1 MLPIELCAIAFGS
14 IGVCIKIVRRK
25 LMSKTRNH
33 DKIKTTCIAESKMNN
48 IKDLISKSLSDGQ
61 ISEKEFKM
69 VLDELDKYYDMKKET
84 YIKQSGLSETERK
97 QLIEKGKAQAL
108 SIIQKKVKDTY
119 CCSISLFL

>member
-25 LMSKTRNH
+25 LMSKTQKH
-33 DKIKTTCIAESKMNN
+33 DKIKTIAESKMNS
-48 IKDLISKSLSDGQ
+48 IKDLISKALSDGQ
-61 ISEKEFKM
+61 ISEQEFKM

-108 SIIQKKVKDTY
+108 SIIQKSKRH
-119 CCSISLFL
+119 IMLFNKFIFVN